1 MLCNITN
8 KMITMES
15 LKYLKKIVPP
25 LTIIRANTEVEI
37 RKVKNKE
44 KEDKPINMLTRTPN

>member
-1 MLCNITN
+1 
-8 KMITMES
+8 MES

-25 LTIIRANTEVEI
+25 LTIIRANTVVEI